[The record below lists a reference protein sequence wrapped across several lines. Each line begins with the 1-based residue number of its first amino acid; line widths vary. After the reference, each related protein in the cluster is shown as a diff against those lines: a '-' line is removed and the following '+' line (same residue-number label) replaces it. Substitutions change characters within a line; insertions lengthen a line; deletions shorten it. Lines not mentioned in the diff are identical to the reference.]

1 MRIGNLSRAGR
12 PAGGHS
18 GRLLRVLSLAG
29 VGALL
34 LAVWQILPFALTSE
48 PSGRTSTAALSSS
61 ETAGR
66 ALGHGETPARRPA
79 SATATRAAP
88 ESPAPAAP
96 APRVV
101 YSGPSV
107 TSSASAGAGPNQPAA
122 PAPAP
127 AASVRSL
134 APLPVA
140 APARSLAPPPAPAPA
155 ASPAAARAAPPAPEP
170 APASQRTASVAP
182 PAQGSAPAG
191 RIDLNSASVEELN
204 AIPGAGLIGRA
215 IQRGRPYASPEDLV
229 AKRILNRAA
238 YERIKDQITAQ

>member
-34 LAVWQILPFALTSE
+34 LAAWQILPFALTSE

-61 ETAGR
+61 ESAGR
-66 ALGHGETPARRPA
+66 ALGHGETPAKRPA
-79 SATATRAAP
+79 SATATRAAAP
-88 ESPAPAAP
+88 ESPAAAAP
-96 APRVV
+96 AP
-101 YSGPSV
+101 
-107 TSSASAGAGPNQPAA
+107 
-122 PAPAP
+122 
-127 AASVRSL
+127 
-134 APLPVA
+134 
-140 APARSLAPPPAPAPA
+140 
-155 ASPAAARAAPPAPEP
+155 
-170 APASQRTASVAP
+170 QRTASVAP
-182 PAQGSAPAG
+182 PAQGSASAAG
-191 RIDLNSASVEELN
+191 RVDLNSASVEELN